1 MQARTSPRTS
11 PFYSDAPLY
20 FVLLLLVALVGFF
33 PSYYS
38 KLGSGQFAHQFHGAM
53 ATLWMVLLISQAYLM
68 RQRKIALHR
77 ALGKASIV
85 LAALFVVAGLM
96 ITSAM
101 LTSDSGFARAFGPK
115 LAFVDLS
122 SVAFFVFAYLMAIYY
137 RRDMQLHARFM
148 SCTAL
153 PLLPPALSRA
163 LGHYVLPDGASFAQA
178 FHISFFVAELVVV
191 ALLAADARAGK
202 VRAPYA
208 ILLVLLIV
216 QQASYEWS
224 MQFGPWQALV
234 GAMTGR

>member
-96 ITSAM
+96 ITNAM
-101 LTSDSGFARAFGPK
+101 LTSDSGFARLRAEAGLRRSQFGG
-115 LAFVDLS
+115 
-122 SVAFFVFAYLMAIYY
+122 VF
-137 RRDMQLHARFM
+137 RVR
-148 SCTAL
+148 
-153 PLLPPALSRA
+153 
-163 LGHYVLPDGASFAQA
+163 LPDGD
-178 FHISFFVAELVVV
+178 
-191 ALLAADARAGK
+191 LLPARRRPARA
-202 VRAPYA
+202 
-208 ILLVLLIV
+208 
-216 QQASYEWS
+216 S
-224 MQFGPWQALV
+224 
-234 GAMTGR
+234 